1 MRLRNVMAE
10 GGTAVHISWNPEPVP
25 AIVAGIDALFAIT
38 TCFGK
43 AFQASHIHIVSI
55 LISFPDLK
63 KAGAT
68 DPLAEES

>member
-1 MRLRNVMAE
+1 MRLGNVMAE

-55 LISFPDLK
+55 LISSDLK